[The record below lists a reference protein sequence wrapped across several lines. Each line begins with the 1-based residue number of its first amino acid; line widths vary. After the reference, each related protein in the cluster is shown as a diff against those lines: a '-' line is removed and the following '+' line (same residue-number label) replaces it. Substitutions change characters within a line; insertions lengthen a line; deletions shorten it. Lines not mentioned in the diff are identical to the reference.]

1 MTIKA
6 NEQFK
11 DSSKM
16 NNLILLVIICLTCAI
31 SVYVGTTKLGT
42 AENNKTTKNTV
53 VIPDIGRIQLLNG
66 CGSEGAANK
75 VADYLRSND
84 FDVKYV
90 GNADTWN
97 YPFTMVISRGRN
109 DSIATQVAHVLKT
122 DKLVTIR
129 DNDNSFDVTVVIGPD
144 YGEKIQ

>member
-1 MTIKA
+1 
-6 NEQFK
+6 
-11 DSSKM
+11 M

-31 SVYVGTTKLGT
+31 SVYVGTTKLGMV
-42 AENNKTTKNTV
+42 ENNRTTKKAV
-53 VIPDIGRIQLLNG
+53 VIPDIGRIELLNG
-66 CGSEGAANK
+66 CGAEGAANK
-75 VADYLRSND
+75 VADYLRSNN

-97 YPFTMVISRGRN
+97 YPFTMVITRGKD
-109 DSIATQVAHVLKT
+109 DSIANQVAKILKT
-122 DKLVTIR
+122 DKLVKIR

>member
-1 MTIKA
+1 
-6 NEQFK
+6 
-11 DSSKM
+11 M

-31 SVYVGTTKLGT
+31 SVYVGTTKLST
-42 AENNKTTKNTV
+42 VENNWTTKKAV
-53 VIPDIGRIQLLNG
+53 VIPDIGSIELLNG
-66 CGSEGAANK
+66 CGAEGAANK
-75 VADYLRSND
+75 VADYLRSNN

-97 YPFTMVISRGRN
+97 YPFTMVITRGKD
-109 DSIATQVAHVLKT
+109 DSIANQVAKILKT
-122 DKLVTIR
+122 DKLVKIR

>member
-1 MTIKA
+1 
-6 NEQFK
+6 
-11 DSSKM
+11 M

-31 SVYVGTTKLGT
+31 SVYVGTTKLGMEKEHNATQKT
-42 AENNKTTKNTV
+42 AS
-53 VIPDIGRIQLLNG
+53 IPDIGSIQLLNG
-66 CGSEGAANK
+66 CGAEGAANK
-75 VADYLRSND
+75 VADYLRTNN

-97 YPFTMVISRGRN
+97 YPFTMVISRSGN
-109 DSIATQVAHVLKT
+109 DSIANQVAQVLKT
-122 DKLVTIR
+122 DKLVKIR